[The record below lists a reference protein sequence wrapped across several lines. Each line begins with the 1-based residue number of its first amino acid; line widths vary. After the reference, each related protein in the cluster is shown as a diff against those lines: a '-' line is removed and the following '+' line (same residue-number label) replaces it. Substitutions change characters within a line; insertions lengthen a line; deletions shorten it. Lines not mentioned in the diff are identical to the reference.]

1 MNEWMN
7 ASIEWKS
14 ECEMENSLKDFSA
27 HRVYTDAKP
36 NCSLVFYPCQSLT
49 FLSFP
54 MENISNTIDQVKVE
68 FQMYDAS
75 IITQFLEVNSPPPRL
90 IFA

>member
-1 MNEWMN
+1 MNRWVTPD
-7 ASIEWKS
+7 IEWKS
-14 ECEMENSLKDFSA
+14 EREKENMLRDFSS
-27 HRVYTDAKP
+27 HRVYSDEKS

-54 MENISNTIDQVKVE
+54 MENISNIIDQVKVE
-68 FQMYDAS
+68 FQMYDES